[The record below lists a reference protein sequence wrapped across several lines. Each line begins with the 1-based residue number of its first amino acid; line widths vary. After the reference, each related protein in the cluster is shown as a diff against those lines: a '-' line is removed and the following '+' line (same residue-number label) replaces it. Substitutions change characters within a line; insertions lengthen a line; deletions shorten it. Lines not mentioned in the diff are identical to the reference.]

1 MVKKIVISLIST
13 IFLFYGCKKE
23 EVSSVENTNSTEMNT
38 QEKISDID
46 ILSEDGIVI
55 QNAKAPEAEGEN
67 TDLIQKVEKNNTNA
81 DIDSFFKAVINAKD
95 NSSLDNYINQG
106 IDINAINSYGENALR
121 TAITAGNMF
130 SLKYLIEKGAN
141 INNASDDGIPPLSQA
156 IAAENYD
163 AVDML
168 LSQENLDMYFVWGD
182 VWTGSPVYMCISK
195 ADIYTFEEMIKKGLD
210 INHDFSEYG
219 APPVMVYAVS
229 QRKHLK
235 LEDYKEIISFLILAK
250 ANINARDSKG
260 ATPLMLALKNTDIE
274 GFNALIVGRADT
286 KIKDNAGKTAL
297 DYYNEYVKPD
307 SEIFDEDKQKIE
319 AYLK

>member
-23 EVSSVENTNSTEMNT
+23 EVSSVENTNSTEINT

-67 TDLIQKVEKNNTNA
+67 IDLIQKVEKNNTNA

-121 TAITAGNMF
+121 TAITAGNMV

-141 INNASDDGIPPLSQA
+141 LNNASDDGIPPLSQA
-156 IAAENYD
+156 VAIQNFD
-163 AVDML
+163 AVDL
-168 LSQENLDMYFVWGD
+168 ILAQDNTDMYFVWGD
-182 VWTGSPVYMCISK
+182 VWTGSPVYMCVSH
-195 ADIYTFEEMIKKGLD
+195 ADTYTLEQMIKKGLD
-210 INHDFSEYG
+210 INHDYSEYG
-219 APPVMVYAVS
+219 ATPIMLYAVA

-235 LEDYKEIISFLILAK
+235 LDDYKQLISFLILNK
-250 ANINARDSKG
+250 ADINKSDNNG
-260 ATPLMLALKNTDIE
+260 VTPLMLALKHSDIE
-274 GFNALIVGRADT
+274 GFNALIVGGADT
-286 KIKDNAGKTAL
+286 KLKDNSGKTAM
-297 DYYNEYVKPD
+297 DYYNEYVKTNF
-307 SEIFDEDKQKIE
+307 EIYDEDKSRIQSL
-319 AYLK
+319 LK

>member
-23 EVSSVENTNSTEMNT
+23 EVSSVENTNNTEINT

-46 ILSEDGIVI
+46 ILSEDGDVI
-55 QNAKAPEAEGEN
+55 QNAKAPNAEGEN

-81 DIDSFFKAVINAKD
+81 DFSSFLKAVINAKD
-95 NSSLDNYINQG
+95 NSTLDYFINQG
-106 IDINAINSYGENALR
+106 VDINAINSNGDNALH

-130 SLKYLIEKGAN
+130 SLEYLIKKGAN
-141 INNASDDGIPPLSQA
+141 LNNASDDGIPPLSQA
-156 IAAENYD
+156 IAANNYD

-168 LSQENLDMYFVWGD
+168 LAQENIDMYFVWGD
-182 VWTGSPVYMCISK
+182 VWTGSPVYMCISS
-195 ADIYTFEEMIKKGLD
+195 ADTYTFDEMIKKGLD
-210 INHDFSEYG
+210 INHDFSDYG
-219 APPVMVYAVS
+219 APPVMVYAIS

-235 LEDYKEIISFLILAK
+235 LDDYKEIISFLILSK

-274 GFNALIVGRADT
+274 GFNALLVGGADT
-286 KIKDNAGKTAL
+286 KIKDYTGRTAL

>member
-141 INNASDDGIPPLSQA
+141 LNNASDDGIPPLSQA

-250 ANINARDSKG
+250 ANINALTLVRD
-260 ATPLMLALKNTDIE
+260 
-274 GFNALIVGRADT
+274 
-286 KIKDNAGKTAL
+286 KIKKELNTNSILAQTVSNITNKL
-297 DYYNEYVKPD
+297 NK
-307 SEIFDEDKQKIE
+307 
-319 AYLK
+319 